1 MCHSVQCT
9 VHTSGLM
16 SHVVLCVH
24 AVVRGLGFIHRACM
38 VCKDLR
44 VRPVVSHNYGGHL
57 LCVVHVR
64 VIDGLVNKRLYTVYV
79 QPVCSILLI
88 LHASGGCTLS
98 HSYKQ
103 LMLNC

>member
-1 MCHSVQCT
+1 
-9 VHTSGLM
+9 M

-24 AVVRGLGFIHRACM
+24 AVVCGLASVHRVCM

-57 LCVVHVR
+57 LCVVHVC

-79 QPVCSILLI
+79 RLVFSLLVK
-88 LHASGGCTLS
+88 LHASGGHTLS
-98 HSYKQ
+98 HSYK
-103 LMLNC
+103 

>member
-9 VHTSGLM
+9 VHTSGLI

-24 AVVRGLGFIHRACM
+24 AVVCGLGFIHRVCM
-38 VCKDLR
+38 VCNDLHI
-44 VRPVVSHNYGGHL
+44 RPVFSRNYGGHL

-79 QPVCSILLI
+79 RLVCSILLI
-88 LHASGGCTLS
+88 LHASGGHTLS
-98 HSYKQ
+98 HSYKT
-103 LMLNC
+103 MLNC